1 MKLRTILLFFFL
13 LLSTEARAELIIY
26 NWQENVQLT
35 KSGRIS
41 EIFIQGKIT
50 NLAAN
55 MAMSSFAIA
64 FDPKQNLRIN
74 KVINDNQ
81 LNDYSKNANFTFKDN
96 NLTIRFP
103 EGKRNGEQVSIYLAY
118 TEYYDKINEFLRQE
132 SIYIPAFAAGANSK
146 VTFNFPGYFESATFN
161 PNVAKVGN
169 SFVYSNV
176 VPKNGVHEIIKL
188 TPVLDNW
195 DVAVKTTIRGNK
207 SLGKINVK
215 VPQFFQIEKQKVENY
230 NITSSINSLSK
241 KTDESGQTLSFNTAS
256 QELVVSSNA
265 KIKTG
270 LINRSPITRNPA
282 NYINYSAAEST
293 LLTPILD
300 QIRNDKSY
308 GNIPLYA
315 KIGKFVHDYLRY
327 EISYV
332 GKLPTLQQIVQNRIG
347 VCTEYSRLFDA
358 LARVAG
364 IPSIV
369 IDGAACGEYF
379 ECQGHSWN
387 LVYHQNKWIEVDP
400 TWDLMSGVVSSSH
413 VYFND
418 YNKGQTGL
426 EYFDKNLQVQM
437 KVELEMSESF

>member
-1 MKLRTILLFFFL
+1 MFL
-13 LLSTEARAELIIY
+13 PYRANAELVIY

-41 EIFIQGKIT
+41 EVFVQGKIT

-55 MAMSSFAIA
+55 MAMSSFSIA
-64 FDPKQNLRIN
+64 FDPQQDLTIS
-74 KVINDNQ
+74 KVINDNN
-81 LNDYSKNANFTFKDN
+81 LNNYANNSDFTFSNN
-96 NLTIRFP
+96 NLTIRFAKP
-103 EGKRNGEQVSIYLAY
+103 KRNGDQFSLYLAY
-118 TEYYDKINEFLRQE
+118 KEYYNKINQFLRQE
-132 SIYIPAFAAGANSK
+132 MIYIPAFAAGANSK

-161 PNVAKVGN
+161 PNVTKVGN
-169 SFVYSNV
+169 SFVYRNV

-195 DVAVKTTIRGNK
+195 DIAVKTTIRGNK

-215 VPQFFQIEKQKVENY
+215 VPTFFQIEKQKVENY
-230 NITSSINSLSK
+230 KIATSVNS
-241 KTDESGQTLSFNTAS
+241 SGQKDEGGVRSISFNTAA
-256 QELVVSSNA
+256 QELVVTSSA

-270 LINRSPITRNPA
+270 LINRSPISRNPA
-282 NYINYSAAEST
+282 NYINYSSAESK
-293 LLTPILD
+293 LLTTILE
-300 QIRNDKSY
+300 QIRNDQTY

-327 EISYV
+327 EDSYV
-332 GKLPTLQQIVQNRIG
+332 GKLPALQQIVQNRVG
-347 VCTEYSRLFDA
+347 VCTEYARLFDA

-387 LVYHQNKWIEVDP
+387 LVYHQGKWIEVDP

-418 YNKGQTGL
+418 YDKGKTGL
-426 EYFDKNLQVQM
+426 EYFDNSLQVNM
-437 KVELEMSESF
+437 KVDLEMSESM